1 MFSSFHINKI
11 QNNEIIS
18 AILFMLKCLDVDGRY
33 CIYVSDFKMTVI
45 GRNVTL
51 FDTWK
56 YIRGSHQRRS
66 GLQVFN
72 FIKKRLQNRYFP
84 VNIAKFLRT
93 PFRRTS
99 ANGYTYYIGPKLTP
113 VPSTQFLIG
122 VIFQIF
128 TVKLS

>member
-11 QNNEIIS
+11 QNSEIIS
-18 AILFMLKCLDVDGRY
+18 AILFMLKCLDVDGQY
-33 CIYVSDFKMTVI
+33 CIYVSGFKMTVI

-84 VNIAKFLRT
+84 VNITKFLRT

-99 ANGYTYYIGPKLTP
+99 ANVYTYYIGPKLTP
-113 VPSTQFLIG
+113 IPSTQFLIG
-122 VIFQIF
+122 VIFQMF
-128 TVKLS
+128 TVKLP